1 MSDMDFQGKMDK
13 SNLLGIISFLCSIEV
28 SGSLTLRGNLTF
40 DIVFEEG
47 AVIGIRSSNQETD
60 LMSLISSIDY
70 GSYSFSGIT
79 DNSNDQFQKLD
90 ISSDSFL
97 HLLAK
102 LSDESSIDDVLY
114 DKTMFFELSD
124 KLGAKDILLNRDEGR
139 VIKLLTARTSIGR
152 IMYKLNLE
160 QTKVVKIVFSLEQ
173 AGIIRRS
180 RNEDRVR
187 LGVSFISKIKSFLG
201 RFVS

>member
-1 MSDMDFQGKMDK
+1 MDK
-13 SNLLGIISFLCSIEV
+13 SNLLGIINFLCSMEV

-79 DNSNDQFQKLD
+79 NNNNDQFQKLN

-124 KLGAKDILLNRDEGR
+124 KLGAKDLLLSRDEGR
-139 VIKLLTARTSIGR
+139 VIKLLTAKTSIGR

-160 QTKVVKIVFSLEQ
+160 HTEVIKIAFSLEQ

-187 LGVSFISKIKSFLG
+187 LGVSFISRIKSFLG

>member
-187 LGVSFISKIKSFLG
+187 MGVSFISKIKSFLG
-201 RFVS
+201 KFVS